1 MSGAESRIMGQGICD
16 DTMQEEHSV
25 EKPFQD
31 ICMTGLDTDKSHDV
45 PSQDG
50 TQRLYLTLS
59 GTPPATWRDI
69 FGREQRTP
77 RNPIWREATVDG
89 MCIVITCTPEE
100 LENHHLQFL
109 KEDVKNTNKKFRR
122 SIAEQE
128 EQAQRSRQSKED
140 RQKRL
145 EEVRDRL
152 KFD

>member
-31 ICMTGLDTDKSHDV
+31 ICMTGLDTDKSHDG

-100 LENHHLQFL
+100 LENHHWQFL

-128 EQAQRSRQSKED
+128 EQAQRFRQSKED

>member
-31 ICMTGLDTDKSHDV
+31 IRMTGLDTDKSHDV

-77 RNPIWREATVDG
+77 RSPIWREATVDG

-109 KEDVKNTNKKFRR
+109 KEDVKNTAPFKF
-122 SIAEQE
+122 Q
-128 EQAQRSRQSKED
+128 
-140 RQKRL
+140 L
-145 EEVRDRL
+145 TVC
-152 KFD
+152 